1 MKRKATVFFCLT
13 LCFLCLCSLCA
24 CAVPNSNPE
33 RAMAS
38 LEEAGYTVTEKRV
51 SALIHFGEGLSRA
64 FEASR
69 DWEVIHVL
77 YYESDSAADTA
88 FETVRTLGDSY
99 RPSGIGEDEWIVK
112 RSGKCIY
119 FGTKQAAR
127 DAN

>member
-1 MKRKATVFFCLT
+1 MKNRLTAYLCIFLILPCLFCLVG
-13 LCFLCLCSLCA
+13 CS
-24 CAVPNSNPE
+24 VPNADPD
-33 RAMAS
+33 RAILS

-51 SALIHFGEGLSRA
+51 AALIHFGDGLSRA

-69 DWEVIHVL
+69 DREVIHVL
-77 YYESDSAADTA
+77 YYESDTAADIA

-99 RPSGIGEDEWIVK
+99 RPSDVDEGEWIVK

>member
-1 MKRKATVFFCLT
+1 MKNKATAY
-13 LCFLCLCSLCA
+13 LCLFLAILCLFSFSS
-24 CAVPNSNPE
+24 CAVPNADPD
-33 RAMAS
+33 RAISS

-99 RPSGIGEDEWIVK
+99 RPSDIGEDEWIVK